1 MLDQDFSIE
10 RPKRAYRTGF
20 HLLTGKSLKR
30 KEGDPTKAIQPEHE
44 GEVDTENPFTQE
56 MMIQNGEGKGNAADQ
71 MQDEEEVRASQ
82 HTFFIS
88 NSQRKLKLVT
98 KNAVSPVLYL
108 SRSALSASFF
118 PDSVPVST
126 SSVSSSNPFFRRG
139 PLFVFSL
146 RNTRPQE
153 TADSQ
158 RQMHQFIVS
167 MERIAAQSAWTG
179 MNRFDSF
186 APLRVNVAAQW
197 LVDGVSD

>member
-44 GEVDTENPFTQE
+44 GEIDTENPFTQE
-56 MMIQNGEGKGNAADQ
+56 MMIQNGEGKGQGADH

-98 KNAVSPVLYL
+98 KNAVC
-108 SRSALSASFF
+108 SF
-118 PDSVPVST
+118 
-126 SSVSSSNPFFRRG
+126 
-139 PLFVFSL
+139 
-146 RNTRPQE
+146 
-153 TADSQ
+153 
-158 RQMHQFIVS
+158 
-167 MERIAAQSAWTG
+167 
-179 MNRFDSF
+179 
-186 APLRVNVAAQW
+186 
-197 LVDGVSD
+197 VDGVSVELMNSDKCTSLLFRWNGLLLNQRGLG

>member
-44 GEVDTENPFTQE
+44 GEIDTENPFTQE
-56 MMIQNGEGKGNAADQ
+56 MMIQNGEGKGQGADQ

-98 KNAVSPVLYL
+98 KNAVCL
-108 SRSALSASFF
+108 SVRVGSMELMNS
-118 PDSVPVST
+118 DKCI
-126 SSVSSSNPFFRRG
+126 SSSYLWNELLLNQHG
-139 PLFVFSL
+139 L
-146 RNTRPQE
+146 
-153 TADSQ
+153 
-158 RQMHQFIVS
+158 
-167 MERIAAQSAWTG
+167 G
-179 MNRFDSF
+179 
-186 APLRVNVAAQW
+186 
-197 LVDGVSD
+197 

>member
-44 GEVDTENPFTQE
+44 GEIDTENPFTQE
-56 MMIQNGEGKGNAADQ
+56 MMIQNGEGKGQSADQ

-98 KNAVSPVLYL
+98 KNAVCLFVGVGSM
-108 SRSALSASFF
+108 ALMNS
-118 PDSVPVST
+118 DKCI
-126 SSVSSSNPFFRRG
+126 SSSCLWNG
-139 PLFVFSL
+139 LL
-146 RNTRPQE
+146 LNQHG
-153 TADSQ
+153 Q
-158 RQMHQFIVS
+158 
-167 MERIAAQSAWTG
+167 G
-179 MNRFDSF
+179 
-186 APLRVNVAAQW
+186 
-197 LVDGVSD
+197 